1 MDSRRF
7 RRLVREAASTL
18 PEALLHRVENVSI
31 VVHRR
36 PTSEELKMAGV
47 PGGHILLGLY
57 TGVPLTARGTNY
69 NLVPP
74 DAIVIYQEPIED
86 VCHTDDEIRDQVRKT
101 VLHELGHYFGI
112 DDSRLDELGLA

>member
-1 MDSRRF
+1 
-7 RRLVREAASTL
+7 
-18 PEALLHRVENVSI
+18 
-31 VVHRR
+31 
-36 PTSEELKMAGV
+36 MAGV

-57 TGVPLTARGTNY
+57 TGVPLTDRGTNY

-112 DDSRLDELGLA
+112 NDSRLDELGLA